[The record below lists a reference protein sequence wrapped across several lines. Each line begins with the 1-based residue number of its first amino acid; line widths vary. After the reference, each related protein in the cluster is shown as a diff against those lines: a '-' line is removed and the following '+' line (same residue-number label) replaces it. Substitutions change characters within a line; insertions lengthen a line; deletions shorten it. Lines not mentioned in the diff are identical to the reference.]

1 MIYYAYRSNKSYK
14 NFKGTYFFICSV
26 IILLFGCANKIDKP
40 FISAKESKDLI
51 MMKGFNL
58 VQTIGG
64 IKRLEVNAE
73 EAQIYLKE
81 KIMKFYDVKVKY
93 FDKGKEISNLK
104 SNEGVIYTDIN
115 EMELLGKVEIIAE
128 SNTKLETKKLRW
140 IERDNKLF
148 TDDFVKI
155 TRGDNVMMGYGMESD
170 LNLENIVIKE
180 VKTKITDLESIE
192 EKGGSK

>member
-1 MIYYAYRSNKSYK
+1 
-14 NFKGTYFFICSV
+14 
-26 IILLFGCANKIDKP
+26 
-40 FISAKESKDLI
+40 
-51 MMKGFNL
+51 MKGFNL

-104 SNEGVIYTDIN
+104 SNEGIIYTDIN

>member
-1 MIYYAYRSNKSYK
+1 
-14 NFKGTYFFICSV
+14 
-26 IILLFGCANKIDKP
+26 
-40 FISAKESKDLI
+40 

-192 EKGGSK
+192 EKKGSK